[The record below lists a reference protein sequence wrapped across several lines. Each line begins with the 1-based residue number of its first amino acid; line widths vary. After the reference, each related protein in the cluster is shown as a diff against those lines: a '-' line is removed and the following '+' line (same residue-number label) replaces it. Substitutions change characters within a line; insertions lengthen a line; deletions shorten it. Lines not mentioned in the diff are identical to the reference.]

1 MVFFVCSKCNA
12 SLRKKQVHQHFLT
25 CRPVDV
31 SCVDCSK
38 SFNQQSYSAHTT
50 CISEK
55 EKYDSANFKHAVP
68 KGAAKQDNWTSAVH
82 SKLRTYNAPSGVP
95 TLMKKKLLESTNI
108 PRKKAKFENFLST
121 SFRFAKQHDIDALW
135 KCISQQDNVEISNSI
150 AKESNDSTKS
160 ETFNCTNGSVSQKD
174 DNDFGSVDP
183 DPKDS
188 GNPNEEYKK
197 IHKRFR
203 KIIKSVLNLRAKPL
217 KAKKL
222 RKMAIADF
230 KASKHYDKT
239 IHSDK
244 FLESLLGAVL
254 ENSRRFVLSEDK
266 QKKLRQTEEKP
277 KRKALPSIV
286 IQGVDPSSLWT
297 NLSELGDGAFG
308 KVYKASNN
316 KTGQLAA
323 LKSVDFTSEEELEDL
338 MVEIDILNDCKHP
351 NILQLH
357 EAYVFNKR
365 ILMYLEYCGG
375 GAVDDI
381 MKNLDKPLTEQQIK
395 FISREVISGLAFLHQ
410 HLIIHRDLKAGNI
423 LITSNYEI
431 RLADFGV
438 SAQMGSECQKRTTF
452 IGTPYWMAPEVIA
465 CETFKDNPYD
475 VSADVWSFGIML
487 IEFAQMLPPYNELN
501 PTRVLLKI
509 TKSDPPTLAK
519 PSNWSDF
526 FNKIIRRCLQ
536 KNPSQRATMNELMS
550 DPFVANVTEADR
562 SVIKL
567 LLGEANAEVVEVVQ
581 DITPDDLPD
590 FDTVLVSAE
599 TVEAMAH
606 SLQEIDSAN
615 SADDKSSSTDTTQ
628 VHIVSYE
635 DVPFEDGPKIPPLFI
650 TESEEQSEKENC
662 SLQTSFGVV
671 APPSEPSMHPSK
683 QLSTSPPAPMLLP
696 EFALEISRTSDVD
709 SLESHETREITLPHP
724 FDETAT
730 SNEGEEVK
738 NSNPLSSEQ
747 SMTSVLQQC
756 PKHFRASIR
765 TRRFVVDGKE
775 HTTTSK
781 RVVLAETKPKPIANS
796 GARLRALREF
806 RELAKESK
814 RRNREIAGR
823 MEQQMRQ
830 LDSKQANEFTQLH
843 RGLTRDL
850 EAVVK
855 KYKSTRDRLE
865 LQYEND
871 LKALREA
878 NVQAEKTFLD
888 QFKLQL
894 ERNVPSRTLR
904 KSIFRNVRESIDSG
918 RGISSL
924 RALAN
929 DGSSVQASEYYWEA
943 AKFLE
948 REESNLASQVNKLKE
963 VHKKKIAHLDLQLQ
977 SEQYELNMN
986 FTKEQGKMEQRHMH
1000 MRHQLARSQLKD
1012 FAMADRQLLA
1022 KRLASQLIELKDAAE
1037 ADKERLQETQ
1047 MLERKIYLKNEKSS
1061 HKRRMAHYQKKLRD
1075 HGPPSGMTIKEA
1087 IAKMDE
1093 TERLRS
1099 TDAIQRLENHH
1110 QMQWQALDREIMS
1123 RFIELDEQQSEKK
1136 TLLSNQETNR
1146 LKELEDE
1153 NKQEM
1158 KAHID
1163 RLQRKLQQ
1171 LRERYEKEI
1180 INRADT
1186 TSFDSDMC
1194 TNPDYQ
1200 NSNSTSLHLNST
1212 VSVSPGSQPYKC

>member
-12 SLRKKQVHQHFLT
+12 SLRKKQVHQHFVT
-25 CRPVDV
+25 CRPIDV

-38 SFNQQSYSAHTT
+38 SFTQQSYSAHTT

-55 EKYDSANFKHAVP
+55 EKYDSANLKNVVP
-68 KGAAKQDNWTSAVH
+68 KGAAKQENWTSNVH
-82 SKLRTYNAPSGVP
+82 SKLRAYNAPSGVP

-108 PRKKAKFENFLST
+108 PRKKAKFENFLMT
-121 SFRFAKQHDIDALW
+121 SFRFAKKQDIDALW
-135 KCISQQDNVEISNSI
+135 DCISERENVEISNSI

-160 ETFNCTNGSVSQKD
+160 EASSCSKGSVSEK
-174 DNDFGSVDP
+174 NGSPSSPVDP
-183 DPKDS
+183 DPTDNGDS
-188 GNPNEEYKK
+188 NEKYKK

-203 KIIKSVLNLRAKPL
+203 KTIKSVLNLRSKPM

-222 RKMAIADF
+222 RKLTIADF
-230 KASKHYDKT
+230 KTSKHYDKT
-239 IHSDK
+239 LHSDK
-244 FLESLLGAVL
+244 FLGSLLDVVL
-254 ENSRRFVLSEDK
+254 ENNRRFVFSEDK
-266 QKKLRQTEEKP
+266 QKKLKQIEEKP

-286 IQGVDPSSLWT
+286 IQGVDPLTLWT

-316 KTGQLAA
+316 KTGELAA

-338 MVEIDILNDCKHP
+338 MVEIDILNECKHP

-357 EAYVFNKR
+357 EAY
-365 ILMYLEYCGG
+365 MYLEYCGG

-381 MKNLDKPLTEQQIK
+381 MRNLDKPLTEPQIK
-395 FISREVISGLAFLHQ
+395 FISREVISGLTFLHQ
-410 HLIIHRDLKAGNI
+410 HLIVHRDLKAGNI

-438 SAQMGSECQKRTTF
+438 SAQMASESQKRTTF

-509 TKSDPPTLAK
+509 TKSDPPTLTK
-519 PSNWSDF
+519 PSAWSDV

-536 KNPSQRATMNELMS
+536 KNPSQRATMNQLMS
-550 DPFVANVTEADR
+550 DPFVANVTESDR

-606 SLQEIDSAN
+606 SLQEIDSAD

-635 DVPFEDGPKIPPLFI
+635 DVPFDDGPKVPPLFI
-650 TESEEQSEKENC
+650 TEEGQSEKENFD
-662 SLQTSFGVV
+662 LQTSFGAVV
-671 APPSEPSMHPSK
+671 PTPEPSVQPSI
-683 QLSTSPPAPMLLP
+683 QLPTPPPAPLPLP
-696 EFALEISRTSDVD
+696 EFALEISRTSGVD
-709 SLESHETREITLPHP
+709 SLESDETREIASSHP
-724 FDETAT
+724 FGETKTTNVDED
-730 SNEGEEVK
+730 VK
-738 NSNPLSSEQ
+738 NSNLLSQEQ
-747 SMTSVLQQC
+747 PMTSMLQRC

-823 MEQQMRQ
+823 VEQQMRQ
-830 LDSKQANEFTQLH
+830 LDAKQANEFTQLH

-894 ERNVPSRTLR
+894 ERNVSSRTLR
-904 KSIFRNVRESIDSG
+904 KSIFRDVRDSIDSN
-918 RGISSL
+918 RGITTL

-929 DGSSVQASEYYWEA
+929 NGSSMPASEYCLEA
-943 AKFLE
+943 VKFLE
-948 REESNLASQVNKLKE
+948 REESNLASQLNKLKE
-963 VHKKKIAHLDLQLQ
+963 VHNKKIAHLDLQLQ

-1037 ADKERLQETQ
+1037 ADRERLQETQ

-1075 HGPPSGMTIKEA
+1075 DGPPNGLTIKEA

-1093 TERLRS
+1093 TERLRGA
-1099 TDAIQRLENHH
+1099 DAMRRLENHH

-1123 RFIELDEQQSEKK
+1123 RFIELDEQQCEKK

-1180 INRADT
+1180 TSRADT
-1186 TSFDSDMC
+1186 TSFESDMC
-1194 TNPDYQ
+1194 TNPNNQ
-1200 NSNSTSLHLNST
+1200 NNNSTNLLLT
-1212 VSVSPGSQPYKC
+1212 PTLSVTSGPQPYKC